1 MNFDTCTNDSKN
13 NLNLIRLMASVAVT
27 LSHSYILTKNLAKEP
42 LFLLTGTQTF
52 GYLAVFVFF
61 VVSGFLISR
70 SFDKN
75 SNITQYLLARALR
88 IYPALLAALVFCV
101 IPIGLTFS
109 SLSPSEYIKNPQIW
123 HYITDNLLFKSSFQL
138 PGLFTTN
145 PESSSVNG
153 SLWSLRYEVY
163 AYILVVLFGWI
174 GLLNH
179 RATFNA
185 VILLMALLY
194 TKAPVGF
201 LLVPGYWD
209 APFFMPIL
217 GFSFGMFAYVNR
229 SWVPCKM
236 SHIAV
241 AFIIYYFYKNSEW
254 VFLIY
259 TTTIGYLTLALSF
272 HPKLQLGLV
281 KKNDYSYGIYV
292 YSFPIQQTLLL
303 IFPKIDPLPHFFTS
317 LLIVVPLSML
327 SWHFLE
333 QPSLRLKK
341 YFLQKNI

>member
-75 SNITQYLLARALR
+75 TNISHYLLSRVLR
-88 IYPALLAALVFCV
+88 IYPALLAALVFCA
-101 IPIGLTFS
+101 IPIGLAFS
-109 SLSPSEYIKNPQIW
+109 SLSSSEYIKNPQVW
-123 HYITDNLLFKSSFQL
+123 HYITDNLLFRPSFQL
-138 PGLFTTN
+138 PGVFSTN
-145 PESSSVNG
+145 PESESVNG

-163 AYILVVLFGWI
+163 SYILVVLFGWI

-179 RATFNA
+179 RTTFNA
-185 VILLMALLY
+185 VALLMICLY
-194 TKAPVGF
+194 TKAPTGF
-201 LLVPGYWD
+201 LLIPGHWD

-217 GFSFGMFAYVNR
+217 GFLFGMFTYVNR
-229 SWVPCKM
+229 VWIPCKI
-236 SHIAV
+236 SYIV
-241 AFIIYYFYKNSEW
+241 AFSIIYLFYKNSEW
-254 VFLIY
+254 TFAIY
-259 TTTIGYLTLALSF
+259 TVTIGYLTLALSF

-292 YSFPIQQTLLL
+292 YSFPIQQALLS
-303 IFPKIDPLPHFFTS
+303 IAPTIEPLPHFFIS
-317 LLIVVPLSML
+317 LLIAVPLSML
-327 SWHFLE
+327 SWNLLE

-341 YFLQKNI
+341 YLLQK